1 MPALSKFVFITTLLC
16 SAAFGSEVA
25 FNTPF
30 GQIESELKSINEK
43 RAELASNAEKLR
55 NLSAKNA
62 LLESEITDTLQQ
74 MAKGGDFGVDVQNA
88 KIKSTTLDIDR
99 AGAINTG
106 YRNINNEIER
116 TWKVSE

>member
-1 MPALSKFVFITTLLC
+1 MPALSKIVFITALLY
-16 SAAFGSEVA
+16 SSIFGSEAA
-25 FNTPF
+25 FAQPF

-62 LLESEITDTLQQ
+62 LLESEITGTLQQ

-88 KIKSTTLDIDR
+88 KIKSTILDIDR
-99 AGAINTG
+99 SNAINTG
-106 YRNINNEIER
+106 YRNINSEIER
-116 TWKVSE
+116 TWKVVK